1 MAALPT
7 PFALGWGKG
16 SITQIAKQR
25 GEFEKNLA
33 AQDIKVE
40 WVGPFPNHA
49 PSLQAVVGGSADFGF
64 WGSTTP
70 ALAAILAGSPLVFT
84 QFLIYAPRS
93 TAIIVKKDSGI
104 NSVKDLVGKRVA
116 VNRSGLGEFL
126 VVAALE
132 KNGVPRDAVEFVYLN
147 PPDAAPAF
155 GQGKVDAW
163 SMWSPGVDI
172 ARQQFD
178 AKDIFFEGTDL
189 DFLIDYSSLV
199 TQRKFAEEND
209 DLVRARANAA
219 AWASHV
225 GVPVINGETLARFR
239 ADAEDHRT
247 LYTLDVRDPAEY
259 AAGHPAGFVSAPGGQ
274 LVQAT
279 DEWLG
284 VRGARVVLYDDDAV
298 RARMAASWLLQMGW
312 DVHVLEQSADLPS
325 DFLHPKAAQVALPQG
340 PFVTPAELAELPDAT
355 VIDLARAATYGRGH
369 VPGAWF
375 ASGPELARDVRDT
388 AGDGPIV
395 LTSPDGAVAAA
406 NLAVAQRA
414 TTRPVLLLQGG
425 TDAWRAAGLPVEI
438 ESRHLSQPFDAYK
451 RPYEGTDNARE
462 KMEGYIAW
470 ELKLVAQLANDGVA
484 RFHVV
489 RAK

>member
-1 MAALPT
+1 MTTLNRRRLLQTGAALGAASILPT
-7 PFALGWGKG
+7 VALGRTTDTVRVGWGKG
-16 SITQIAKQR
+16 SITQISKQR

-70 ALAAILAGSPLVFT
+70 ALAAIIAGSPLVFT

-132 KNGVPRDAVEFVYLN
+132 KNGVPRDQVEFVYLN

-199 TQRKFAEEND
+199 TQRKFAEENG
-209 DLVRARANAA
+209 DLVRA
-219 AWASHV
+219 
-225 GVPVINGETLARFR
+225 VINAFKVEGDWMTKNPLESEKLIQ
-239 ADAEDHRT
+239 AE
-247 LYTLDVRDPAEY
+247 
-259 AAGHPAGFVSAPGGQ
+259 AG
-274 LVQAT
+274 
-279 DEWLG
+279 
-284 VRGARVVLYDDDAV
+284 YDDAV
-298 RARMAASWLLQMGW
+298 RDHLVSLGRKNNFYEADDAKFLADFQKAADWLADRAILPQKITVA
-312 DVHVLEQSADLPS
+312 DHVL
-325 DFLHPKAAQVALPQG
+325 
-340 PFVTPAELAELPDAT
+340 
-355 VIDLARAATYGRGH
+355 R
-369 VPGAWF
+369 VPG
-375 ASGPELARDVRDT
+375 V
-388 AGDGPIV
+388 
-395 LTSPDGAVAAA
+395 
-406 NLAVAQRA
+406 
-414 TTRPVLLLQGG
+414 
-425 TDAWRAAGLPVEI
+425 
-438 ESRHLSQPFDAYK
+438 
-451 RPYEGTDNARE
+451 
-462 KMEGYIAW
+462 
-470 ELKLVAQLANDGVA
+470 
-484 RFHVV
+484 
-489 RAK
+489 